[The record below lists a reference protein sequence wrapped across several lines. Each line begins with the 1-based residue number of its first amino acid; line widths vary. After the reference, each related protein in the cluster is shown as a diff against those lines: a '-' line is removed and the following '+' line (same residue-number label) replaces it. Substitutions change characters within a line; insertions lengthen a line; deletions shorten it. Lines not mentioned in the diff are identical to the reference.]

1 MIAALL
7 NIHPRLSDYA
17 LQTLTGGAVDLDAL
31 CADEDRLAEHVR
43 GNVAGTF
50 HVSGTCRM
58 GAADDRDA
66 VVDPA
71 GRVIGVGGLRV
82 ADASVMPVVPRGNT
96 NLPTIMVAEK
106 LAAAIG
112 GH

>member
-1 MIAALL
+1 
-7 NIHPRLSDYA
+7 
-17 LQTLTGGAVDLDAL
+17 
-31 CADEDRLAEHVR
+31 
-43 GNVAGTF
+43 
-50 HVSGTCRM
+50 M

-96 NLPTIMVAEK
+96 NHSDHHDCGKACRRNRRSLTFPERNQTRM
-106 LAAAIG
+106 LDG
-112 GH
+112 GAP

>member
-1 MIAALL
+1 MRIGW
-7 NIHPRLSDYA
+7 RSM
-17 LQTLTGGAVDLDAL
+17 
-31 CADEDRLAEHVR
+31 CAS
-43 GNVAGTF
+43 NVAGTF